1 MKSKKRTEDLK
12 SENTIIYQ
20 VFCQSNKYMIAT
32 NENPYELVIK
42 L

>member
-12 SENTIIYQ
+12 IKNTIIYQ
-20 VFCQSNKYMIAT
+20 VFCQLNKYMIAT
-32 NENPYELVIK
+32 IENTYKLVIK